1 MSEVDPRLL
10 NTVYIISKGRPQCK
24 TAHTL
29 KRIKFPGDWFI
40 VCGTN
45 DETLGEYIAR
55 WGVERVKVFD
65 FDEQLET
72 TDTMDNFGFE
82 AKASGACPVRNAVRE
97 ISWARGELRHWQFD
111 DDYTVFSRFDPE
123 THRNRDV
130 RDGEELYGL
139 MAAVSAFG
147 HRAGLRNVGFP
158 PSTME
163 VRPARVGGWSSRVFN
178 AHNMPSDPGL
188 FTPWV
193 GRMNDDL
200 INAINT
206 WRRGGIEMT
215 VKFMS
220 MNMPPTQSEKGG
232 LTEMYRDDGTVRKT
246 AYAVMACPAAVRL
259 VERFRRYHHKADWA
273 LICPKIVSDGYRRE
287 DGGGV

>member
-10 NTVYIISKGRPQCK
+10 NTVYIISKGRPQCR
-24 TAHTL
+24 TAQTL
-29 KRIKFPGDWFI
+29 TRINFPGAWFI

-45 DETLGEYIAR
+45 DETLEQYMAR
-55 WGVERVKVFD
+55 WGSERVLVFD
-65 FDEQLET
+65 FDEQVEK

-97 ISWARGELRHWQFD
+97 ISWARGELRHWQLD
-111 DDYTVFSRFDPE
+111 DDYTGFARFDPV
-123 THRNRDV
+123 TRKNRGI
-130 RDGEELYGL
+130 RDGAELYE
-139 MAAVSAFG
+139 MMTAVSAFG
-147 HRAGLRNVGFP
+147 HAVGLRNVGFP

-163 VRPARVGGWSSRVFN
+163 VCPARVGGWSRRVFN
-178 AHNMPSDPGL
+178 AHNLPSDPEL

-206 WRRGGIEMT
+206 WRRGGAEMT

-232 LTEMYRDDGTVRKT
+232 LTEMYRNDGAVRKT
-246 AYAVMACPAAVRL
+246 AYAVMACPVAVKL
-259 VERFRRYHHKADWA
+259 VERFMRCHHKVDWP
-273 LICPKIVSDGYRRE
+273 LVVPKIVSDRFKR
-287 DGGGV
+287 